1 MPRIVLLI
9 VLCSLDTSALASGPS
24 RHSPLPQDT
33 SNARYASDLVGSD
46 ASDRLYAA
54 RVLLRRVR
62 TAWKL
67 STKDDDSIE
76 VLEAR
81 QTLTEFDEIVAP
93 RCLRMLSTS
102 NTAKPCIQILGM
114 LETEAALDPMRQQ
127 LASAGWCQTRLLRRS
142 IGQIEGSQ

>member
-1 MPRIVLLI
+1 MARIVLL
-9 VLCSLDTSALASGPS
+9 VLLCSLDTLALASGPNA
-24 RHSPLPQDT
+24 HSLLPHDT
-33 SNARYASDLVGSD
+33 SNARYASDLVASD

-62 TAWKL
+62 NAWRL
-67 STKDDDSIE
+67 STKDNDTIE

-81 QTLTEFDEIVAP
+81 QTHNEIDEIVAP

-114 LETEAALDPMRQQ
+114 LETQAALDPMRQQ
-127 LASAGWCQTRLLRRS
+127 LGSAGWCQTRLLRRA
-142 IGQIEGSQ
+142 IGQIEGAQ

>member
-1 MPRIVLLI
+1 MPRILLLI
-9 VLCSLDTSALASGPS
+9 VLCSLDTLALASGPNV
-24 RHSPLPQDT
+24 HSLLPQDT
-33 SNARYASDLVGSD
+33 SNARYASDLVGTD

-54 RVLLRRVR
+54 RVLLRRIR
-62 TAWKL
+62 TAWRM

-81 QTLTEFDEIVAP
+81 QTLNEFDEIVAP
-93 RCLRMLSTS
+93 RCLRMLSKS

-127 LASAGWCQTRLLRRS
+127 LGSAGWCQARLLRRA